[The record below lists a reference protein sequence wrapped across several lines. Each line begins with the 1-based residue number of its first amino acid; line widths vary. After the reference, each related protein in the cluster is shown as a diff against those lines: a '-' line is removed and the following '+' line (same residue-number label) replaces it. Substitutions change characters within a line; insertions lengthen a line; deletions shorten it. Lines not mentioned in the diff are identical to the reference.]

1 MTETTGMTAA
11 AGTTGTDLLSVRDL
25 RAGYAG
31 TTVLDGVDFTVPAGA
46 VVALLGRN
54 GVGKSTFVHTVM
66 GMLKPYSGS
75 IRVDGRELAGAAAHT
90 VARSGVAIVPQG
102 RRVFAPLTVEENL
115 RIAARASKASKA
127 SRGGGGPWTPERV
140 YELMPRLA
148 ERRAN
153 RGDQLS
159 GGEQQMLAI
168 GRALLR
174 NPRLLLLDEPSDGL
188 APAVIDLIAE
198 LLEGLRGEGIAAVLV
213 EQDLHLAF
221 RLADEVAVMQKGC
234 IVHRSSTA
242 DFRRDRARA
251 HSLLGVG

>member
-1 MTETTGMTAA
+1 L
-11 AGTTGTDLLSVRDL
+11 TDLLTVRDL

-31 TTVLDGVDFTVPAGA
+31 TTVLDGVDITVPSGG

-54 GVGKSTFVHTVM
+54 GVGKTTFIHSVM

-75 IRVDGRELAGAAAHT
+75 IRVGERELAAAAPHT

-102 RRVFAPLTVEENL
+102 RRVFAPLTVAENL
-115 RIAARASKASKA
+115 RIAA
-127 SRGGGGPWTPERV
+127 GGGRGQWTIPRI

-148 ERRAN
+148 ERRTN

-188 APAVIDLIAE
+188 GPVVVDQVAE
-198 LLEGLRGEGIAAVLV
+198 VLHGLRADGISVVLV

-221 RLADEVAVMQKGC
+221 RLADEVAVMQKGR
-234 IVHRSSTA
+234 IVHRSSIS
-242 DFRRDRARA
+242 DFRADRDRAQA
-251 HSLLGVG
+251 LLGVADPADRAPR

>member
-1 MTETTGMTAA
+1 M
-11 AGTTGTDLLSVRDL
+11 TDLLSVRDL

-31 TTVLDGVDFTVPAGA
+31 TTVLDGVDLTVPAGT

-54 GVGKSTFVHTVM
+54 GVGKTTFVHTVM

-75 IRVDGRELAGAAAHT
+75 IRIDGRELAGAAAHT
-90 VARSGVAIVPQG
+90 VARGGVAIVPQG
-102 RRVFAPLTVEENL
+102 RRAFAPLTVEENL
-115 RIAARASKASKA
+115 TIAARAS
-127 SRGGGGPWTPERV
+127 RGRPGPWTTKRV

-148 ERRAN
+148 ERRGN

-188 APAVIDLIAE
+188 APAVVDLIAGV
-198 LLEGLRGEGIAAVLV
+198 LEGLRGEGIAAVLV

-221 RLADEVAVMQKGC
+221 RLADEVAVMQKGR

-242 DFRRDRARA
+242 DFRQDRRRA

>member
-1 MTETTGMTAA
+1 M
-11 AGTTGTDLLSVRDL
+11 TDLLTVRDL

-31 TTVLDGVDFTVPAGA
+31 STVLDGVDLTVPASG

-54 GVGKSTFVHTVM
+54 GAGKSTFVHTVM

-75 IRVDGRELAGAAAHT
+75 IRLGDRELAGAAAHV

-102 RRVFAPLTVEENL
+102 RRVFAPLTVAENL
-115 RIAARASKASKA
+115 RIASG
-127 SRGGGGPWTPERV
+127 RGQDGWTPERI

-148 ERRAN
+148 ERRGN

-188 APAVIDLIAE
+188 APAVVDQVAE

-221 RLADEVAVMQKGC
+221 RLADEVAVMQKGR

-242 DFRRDRARA
+242 DFRADRARA
-251 HSLLGVG
+251 HALLGVG

>member
-1 MTETTGMTAA
+1 M
-11 AGTTGTDLLSVRDL
+11 TDLLTVSGL

-31 TTVLDGVDFTVPAGA
+31 GTVLDGVDLTVPAGS

-54 GVGKSTFVHTVM
+54 GVGKTTFVHTVM
-66 GMLKPYSGS
+66 GMLRPYSGS
-75 IRVDGRELAGAAAHT
+75 VRLGGRELAGAPAHV
-90 VARSGVAIVPQG
+90 VARAGAAIVPQG

-115 RIAARASKASKA
+115 QIAAPR
-127 SRGGGGPWTPERV
+127 RGGPWTVERV

-168 GRALLR
+168 GRVLLR
-174 NPRLLLLDEPSDGL
+174 APRLLLLDEPSDGL
-188 APAVIDLIAE
+188 APAVVDQIAGV
-198 LLEGLRGEGIAAVLV
+198 LERLCAEGISAVLV

-221 RLADEVAVMQKGC
+221 RLADKVAVMRKGR
-234 IVHRSSTA
+234 IVHRGPTA
-242 DFRRDRARA
+242 EFRSDRRRA
-251 HSLLGVG
+251 HALLGVA

>member
-1 MTETTGMTAA
+1 MTDVLTVA
-11 AGTTGTDLLSVRDL
+11 DL

-31 TTVLDGVDFTVPAGA
+31 STVLDGVDLSVPAGSF
-46 VVALLGRN
+46 VALLGRN
-54 GVGKSTFVHTVM
+54 GAGKTTFMHTVM
-66 GMLKPYSGS
+66 GLVKPYSGS
-75 IRVDGRELAGAAAHT
+75 VLVAGRELAGAATHT

-102 RRVFAPLTVEENL
+102 RRVFAPLTVAENL
-115 RIAARASKASKA
+115 GLAAR
-127 SRGGGGPWTPERV
+127 RGARTWTLERV

-148 ERRAN
+148 ERRGH

-174 NPRLLLLDEPSDGL
+174 EPRLLLLDEPSDGL
-188 APAVIDLIAE
+188 APAVVDQVAE

-221 RLADEVAVMQKGC
+221 RLADEVAVMQKGR
-234 IVHRSSTA
+234 IVHRGPTA
-242 DFRRDRARA
+242 DFRADRTRA
-251 HSLLGVG
+251 HALLGVG

>member
-1 MTETTGMTAA
+1 
-11 AGTTGTDLLSVRDL
+11 
-25 RAGYAG
+25 
-31 TTVLDGVDFTVPAGA
+31 
-46 VVALLGRN
+46 
-54 GVGKSTFVHTVM
+54 
-66 GMLKPYSGS
+66 
-75 IRVDGRELAGAAAHT
+75 
-90 VARSGVAIVPQG
+90 
-102 RRVFAPLTVEENL
+102 
-115 RIAARASKASKA
+115 
-127 SRGGGGPWTPERV
+127 
-140 YELMPRLA
+140 MPRLA

-188 APAVIDLIAE
+188 APTVIDLIAE

-221 RLADEVAVMQKGC
+221 RLADEVAVMQKGR

-242 DFRRDRARA
+242 DFRQDRSRA

>member
-1 MTETTGMTAA
+1 MTDVLT
-11 AGTTGTDLLSVRDL
+11 VREL

-31 TTVLDGVDFTVPAGA
+31 TTVLDGVDLTVPANG

-54 GVGKSTFVHTVM
+54 GAGKTTLIHTIM
-66 GMLKPYSGS
+66 GLLRPYSGS
-75 IRVDGRELAGAAAHT
+75 VRLGDREIAGAAAHT

-115 RIAARASKASKA
+115 RIAAG
-127 SRGGGGPWTPERV
+127 RGHQAWTVERI
-140 YELMPRLA
+140 YQLMPHLA

-174 NPRLLLLDEPSDGL
+174 APRLLLLDEPSDGL
-188 APAVIDLIAE
+188 APAVVDHVAD
-198 LLEGLRGEGIAAVLV
+198 LLEGLRGEGIAALLV

-221 RLADEVAVMQKGC
+221 RLADEVAVMQKGQ
-234 IVHRSSTA
+234 IVHRSSTSE
-242 DFRRDRARA
+242 FRADRARA
-251 HSLLGVG
+251 HALLGVG